1 MFSSKENENQ
11 NISFLLEEKGDKQEG
26 KKENEFNLTTMIHE
40 MDDLLQYKGSDNYNY
55 NYNNNNS
62 ELLYYVEKN
71 VFVNEDE
78 IYYNEK
84 YTLKDL
90 MKICC
95 YYGIDKNIKASKCRK
110 PDIIATIVFFEGQP
124 ENAAIVCKRHNM
136 WAYMKELMTD
146 PKMRAYLL
154 W

>member
-26 KKENEFNLTTMIHE
+26 NEFNLTTMIHE
-40 MDDLLQYKGSDNYNY
+40 MDDLLQYKGPD

-71 VFVNEDE
+71 VFVNEYE

-84 YTLKDL
+84 
-90 MKICC
+90 
-95 YYGIDKNIKASKCRK
+95 
-110 PDIIATIVFFEGQP
+110 
-124 ENAAIVCKRHNM
+124 
-136 WAYMKELMTD
+136 
-146 PKMRAYLL
+146 
-154 W
+154 

>member
-26 KKENEFNLTTMIHE
+26 NEFNLTTMIHE
-40 MDDLLQYKGSDNYNY
+40 MDDLLQYKGPD

>member
-11 NISFLLEEKGDKQEG
+11 NISFFLEEKGEKEDEQEG
-26 KKENEFNLTTMIHE
+26 KNEFNLTTMIDE
-40 MDDLLQYKGSDNYNY
+40 MDDLLQYKGPD